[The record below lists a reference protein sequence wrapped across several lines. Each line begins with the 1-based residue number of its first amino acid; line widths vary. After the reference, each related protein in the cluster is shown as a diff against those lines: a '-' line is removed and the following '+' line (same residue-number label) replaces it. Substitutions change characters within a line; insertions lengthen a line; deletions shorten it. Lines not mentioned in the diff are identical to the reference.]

1 MIKMNIDSIIKNKN
15 IFFKYLEK
23 ELEISF
29 ESLNENLEN
38 NENWDSLAKM
48 TFVATLDKQ
57 FKIKINPKDL
67 LKVKKKIDLYN
78 LVLKASK

>member
-1 MIKMNIDSIIKNKN
+1 MIKINIDGIIKNKD

-23 ELEISF
+23 ELEISL

-48 TFVATLDKQ
+48 TFVATLDRQ
-57 FKIKINPKDL
+57 FKIKIKPKDL

>member
-1 MIKMNIDSIIKNKN
+1 MIKINIDSIIKNKD

-23 ELEISF
+23 ELEISL

-48 TFVATLDKQ
+48 TFVAALDRQ
-57 FKIKINPKDL
+57 FKIKIKPKDL